1 MGTPVTT
8 IINDAYR
15 EANLTGLGGTPTT
28 AEQGEALVLLNRYVD
43 SLWGAEMGENLINIP
58 FGLKN
63 VTTPELEPL
72 YYNDILNTF
81 VPINT
86 RLLCNITSAQSVNM
100 PPQPN
105 DGSRMAFVD
114 VSGNFQTYPLT
125 VAGNGR
131 NIMGNPNITLNTNNY
146 NQVFFY
152 RADQANWVI
161 VNDLALTDSS
171 PFPEEFDDMLIIGLA
186 DRLVPRTGVA
196 LSGSSEGRY
205 KKVRGQFYAR
215 YGQVT
220 QVPSEMGLQRIPSN
234 KAYRNFDA
242 YTWGSFQR
250 GIPWW

>member
-15 EANLTGLGGTPTT
+15 ESNLTGLGGTPTT
-28 AEQGEALVLLNRYVD
+28 AEQNEALVLLNRFID

-58 FGLKN
+58 FGLNN
-63 VTTPELEPL
+63 VETVGIIPL
-72 YYNDILNTF
+72 YYNDIMNTF

-86 RLLCNITSAQSVNM
+86 RLLCNLQGAETVNM

-105 DGSRMAFVD
+105 DGTRMAFVD

-125 VAGNGR
+125 VMGNGR
-131 NIMGNPNITLNTNNY
+131 NIQGNPSITLSTNNY
-146 NQVFFY
+146 KQVFFY
-152 RADQANWVI
+152 RADLANWEQ
-161 VNDLALTDSS
+161 VNDLELTDGS
-171 PFPEEFDDMLIIGLA
+171 PFPEEFDEFLIIGLA
-186 DRLVPRTGVA
+186 DRINVRNGVTTA
-196 LSGSSEGRY
+196 TESAQRFKRL
-205 KKVRGQFYAR
+205 RGQFYSR
-215 YGQVT
+215 YAQIT
-220 QVPSEMGLQRIPSN
+220 QVPVEIGLQRLPSN